1 MVDARLKSTQVPVS
15 CLWKAECTIELV
27 PRKLALMAIKNYW
40 PVWGKFKQ
48 TMFRI
53 WDVKQNKWNVY
64 CNGLTVKGIVPQDCG
79 FFIKST
85 WAPDQ
90 RIKIF
95 TILVKSSPSSIFENI
110 GGQKSL
116 WTVPLKNMSSNEG
129 SQKQS
134 KIQFLPLFCSTW
146 PGQKPNAIFK
156 SRNLTS
162 RTSYI

>member
-1 MVDARLKSTQVPVS
+1 MVNARSKSTQVPVS

-27 PRKLALMAIKNYW
+27 TRKLALMAIKNYW

-95 TILVKSSPSSIFENI
+95 TILVFE
-110 GGQKSL
+110 GGIRDFTK
-116 WTVPLKNMSSNEG
+116 K
-129 SQKQS
+129 S
-134 KIQFLPLFCSTW
+134 KINVVSDNHFLNKNDKCNWTNNVGKHFCVIFFMFLCEKMR
-146 PGQKPNAIFK
+146 KPF
-156 SRNLTS
+156 
-162 RTSYI
+162 